1 MAGQAMSIILAVTFL
16 IMLASIVITCV
27 ALLIKK
33 AMDLLIGKKTEPLP
47 VSIEEAR
54 PGTMLLRSIDGGAEY
69 TEVLT
74 YDGATDTYFI
84 EQRAANYMQDKK
96 YTAIEFKDAEGKTHR
111 VDRSQLHQRGWGIN

>member
-1 MAGQAMSIILAVTFL
+1 MSIILALALLL
-16 IMLASIVITCV
+16 ILASIVITCV

-33 AMDLLIGKKTEPLP
+33 AMDLLIGKGTEPLP

-54 PGTMLLRSIDGGAEY
+54 PGTMLLRSSDGGAEY

-96 YTAIEFKDAEGKTHR
+96 YTAIEFKDAEGKAHR
-111 VDRSQLHQRGWGIN
+111 IDRSSLQQRGWNIN